1 MMDEEENQTNINL
14 KIILSLKICIQS
26 FNENMNFFFIKN
38 RIEIMR
44 NYNVLF
50 INLFFN
56 IKKVIIFKKKIE
68 TYFSNLSTAK
78 KLNQIINS

>member
-1 MMDEEENQTNINL
+1 
-14 KIILSLKICIQS
+14 
-26 FNENMNFFFIKN
+26 
-38 RIEIMR
+38 MR
-44 NYNVLF
+44 NYNALF

-68 TYFSNLSTAK
+68 TYFSNLSSAK

>member
-1 MMDEEENQTNINL
+1 MKRKIKRTNINL

>member
-1 MMDEEENQTNINL
+1 MKRKMKRTNINL

-38 RIEIMR
+38 RIEIMK

>member
-1 MMDEEENQTNINL
+1 MKRKMKRTNINL

>member
-1 MMDEEENQTNINL
+1 MDEEENQTNINL